1 MPFGLTGA
9 PSSFQRLMDKVLRG
23 LPFVIH
29 YIDDILVHSANEEE
43 HKQHLR
49 IVLERL
55 QKAGLTLRGKKCC
68 IGLSEVPYLGHVF
81 SDTGMAPDPKKVKC
95 VQEWPRPADAHA
107 LRQFLGLASYYRR
120 YIHQFA
126 NIANPLNNLTQKGVA
141 YNWTPECEGA
151 FCRLKGVLT
160 SFPVLT
166 FPQFGTSADEFVL
179 QTDAS
184 DVGIGAVLEQ
194 GGHVVAY
201 ASRSLSKSERNYS
214 VIQKECLAAVYGMK
228 QFRHYLLGR
237 RFKLLTDHAPLQWL
251 SAQKMEGLLCR
262 WALAIQENDFHIAY
276 RKGSLNSN
284 ADALSRRD
292 TQSGH
297 CALTVA
303 NAASAK
309 AELYAKQQQDPV
321 TKRVYTALKA
331 NVAPRAP
338 DWQRPPLRRYKQLW
352 SQLTLE
358 DDIVCRKYSPHLG
371 SDVISVPVLPASL
384 HQSALHWNHD
394 IPTAGHQGFDKTLQR
409 LRSEAYWVNMARDVD
424 AYCRQCTMC
433 QQAKLPSPTRAPLT
447 NIPIGQPWEMIA
459 VDILEVPVS
468 CQNNRYLLVVQDYF
482 TKWAT
487 AIALPDQTAVR
498 ITRELVKLFSEFG
511 VPSIVHSDQGRNFE
525 STVLRQTLD
534 AFGVSKSHTTAY
546 HPQGDGM
553 VERMSRSLLQLLRSY
568 VETQDEW
575 ERYLPLVLFAY
586 RTAVHATTGVSPFV
600 LMFGRSPQISDL
612 STPTAFDSAS
622 YQTQLQAKLAE
633 LQDFVECHTTQA
645 ASKQK
650 ATYDKHSTSRL
661 FRVGDTVWLSIP
673 TAGKLDPRWEGR
685 WVVKSVKSPL
695 NMEITDGTRTKV
707 VHVNRLHQ
715 RVQPHDTERT
725 RDMSGT
731 RSNHWTPPQV
741 DHYMVPTSPMVPPSP
756 ALPPA
761 PPPPPRYPQRGHQRP
776 DRLTY
781 Y

>member
-1 MPFGLTGA
+1 
-9 PSSFQRLMDKVLRG
+9 
-23 LPFVIH
+23 
-29 YIDDILVHSANEEE
+29 
-43 HKQHLR
+43 
-49 IVLERL
+49 
-55 QKAGLTLRGKKCC
+55 
-68 IGLSEVPYLGHVF
+68 
-81 SDTGMAPDPKKVKC
+81 
-95 VQEWPRPADAHA
+95 
-107 LRQFLGLASYYRR
+107 
-120 YIHQFA
+120 
-126 NIANPLNNLTQKGVA
+126 
-141 YNWTPECEGA
+141 
-151 FCRLKGVLT
+151 
-160 SFPVLT
+160 
-166 FPQFGTSADEFVL
+166 
-179 QTDAS
+179 
-184 DVGIGAVLEQ
+184 
-194 GGHVVAY
+194 
-201 ASRSLSKSERNYS
+201 
-214 VIQKECLAAVYGMK
+214 
-228 QFRHYLLGR
+228 
-237 RFKLLTDHAPLQWL
+237 
-251 SAQKMEGLLCR
+251 
-262 WALAIQENDFHIAY
+262 
-276 RKGSLNSN
+276 
-284 ADALSRRD
+284 
-292 TQSGH
+292 
-297 CALTVA
+297 
-303 NAASAK
+303 
-309 AELYAKQQQDPV
+309 
-321 TKRVYTALKA
+321 
-331 NVAPRAP
+331 
-338 DWQRPPLRRYKQLW
+338 
-352 SQLTLE
+352 
-358 DDIVCRKYSPHLG
+358 
-371 SDVISVPVLPASL
+371 
-384 HQSALHWNHD
+384 
-394 IPTAGHQGFDKTLQR
+394 
-409 LRSEAYWVNMARDVD
+409 MARDVD

-433 QQAKLPSPTRAPLT
+433 QQAPTRAPLT

-511 VPSIVHSDQGRNFE
+511 VPSIVHSDQGRNCE

-553 VERMSRSLLQLLRSY
+553 VERMNRSLLQLLRSY

-715 RVQPHDTERT
+715 
-725 RDMSGT
+725 
-731 RSNHWTPPQV
+731 
-741 DHYMVPTSPMVPPSP
+741 
-756 ALPPA
+756 
-761 PPPPPRYPQRGHQRP
+761 
-776 DRLTY
+776 
-781 Y
+781 